1 MAALVDVMED
11 QDYAYLVLE
20 LCKGPDLEQVLE
32 VRILTLPKLASLR
45 RGSCVFSWQL
55 VRQSRPNFLLA
66 KNRNKPCKA
75 ELCACMVTGARAV
88 PGARGSCRCVRHP
101 EGHLALP

>member
-32 VRILTLPKLASLR
+32 VRIMTPPKPASLQ
-45 RGSCVFSWQL
+45 RGSFCVFSWQL
-55 VRQSRPNFLLA
+55 VR
-66 KNRNKPCKA
+66 
-75 ELCACMVTGARAV
+75 
-88 PGARGSCRCVRHP
+88 
-101 EGHLALP
+101 